1 MANNVMARQAPD
13 VSFIHIFPGG
23 VKTTFGKDAKG
34 GMAVARMMFNF
45 FGFFFIKYLP
55 PDECG
60 ARQLYC
66 ATSAR
71 FPPAAAGVGHV
82 DDDGVSLPEDVT
94 VARGTDGKTGSGS
107 YTINFDAENVSLDVD
122 KHLAQARADGMEEKL
137 WAHILQ
143 EIEQATGKAR

>member
-1 MANNVMARQAPD
+1 MANNIMARQAPD
-13 VSFIHIFPGG
+13 VSFIHNFPGG
-23 VKTTFGKDAKG
+23 VKTPFGKDAKG
-34 GMAVARMMFNF
+34 GMAAARMMFNF

-71 FPPAAAGVGHV
+71 FPAAAAVA
-82 DDDGVSLPEDVT
+82 DGVSLSDHVT
-94 VARGTDGKTGSGS
+94 VARGTDGKPGSGS
-107 YTINFDAENVSLDVD
+107 YTINFDAENASLDVD
-122 KHLAQARADGMEEKL
+122 KHLAQARKDGMEEKL

-143 EIEQATGKAR
+143 EIEHATGKAR

>member
-1 MANNVMARQAPD
+1 MANNVMARQAPG

-23 VKTTFGKDAKG
+23 VKTPFGKDAKG

-71 FPPAAAGVGHV
+71 FPPAAAGGHV
-82 DDDGVSLPEDVT
+82 DDGGVSLSDHVT
-94 VARGTDGKTGSGS
+94 IARGTDGKPGSGS

-122 KHLAQARADGMEEKL
+122 KHLTQARADGMEEKL
-137 WAHILQ
+137 WTHILQ